1 MKRLTM
7 RNQQREVAIDSPAL
21 RRQMQWLLDN
31 AFNWEEY
38 EIAVHFIPTKRMA
51 NMNHKHLG
59 HEESTDVLTFD
70 YEEAI
75 HSGEIF
81 ICPAVAAENAKRYK
95 ESLMAELARYLIHG
109 LLHMSGYDDKFLAA
123 RRKMKRE
130 ENRLLRKL
138 LNNG

>member
-1 MKRLTM
+1 M
-7 RNQQREVAIDSPAL
+7 RNHQREMAIDSPAL
-21 RRQMQWLLDN
+21 RRQMRWLLEN

-38 EIAVHFIPTKRMA
+38 EVAVHFVSTKRMV

-59 HEESTDVLTFD
+59 HKGPTDVLTFD
-70 YEEAI
+70 YGKAI

-81 ICPAVAAENAKRYK
+81 ICPAVAAENAKRQK

-109 LLHMSGYDDKFLAA
+109 LLHMSGYDDKFLVA

-130 ENRLLRKL
+130 ENRLLRQL